1 MEGMQ
6 TAPATESRSD
16 GVIAERGSADR
27 APVDRT
33 PVDLTWADRTLGEI
47 AVAVPAAIAV
57 FRRVGLDFCCG
68 GDATLR
74 DAAAAR
80 HLPLPTLEAE
90 LADLAAQATEAPP
103 EQRTAPAL
111 IDHILRRFHDVHR
124 QEIPMLA
131 DLARK
136 VEAVHRTHALVPKG
150 LAAALTE
157 LGDELEM
164 HMAKEEQVLFPAM
177 RRGLA
182 GPIAQPIARMRY
194 EHDEHGMRLRLLAEI
209 THDLALPEDACRSW
223 RALYAGVE
231 KLVGDLM
238 QHIHLE
244 NNVLFPQFVPA
255 ASR

>member
-1 MEGMQ
+1 MESMQ
-6 TAPATESRSD
+6 TAPATESRSE
-16 GVIAERGSADR
+16 GIAAERNSADR
-27 APVDRT
+27 A
-33 PVDLTWADRTLGEI
+33 LADRRLGEI
-47 AVAVPAAIAV
+47 AVAFPAAIAV

-90 LADLAAQATEAPP
+90 LAELAAQANGGPP
-103 EQRTAPAL
+103 EQPSASAL

-124 QEIPMLA
+124 QEIPTLVALA
-131 DLARK
+131 HK
-136 VEAVHRTHALVPKG
+136 VEAVHRAHALVPKG
-150 LAAALTE
+150 LAAALAE

-177 RRGLA
+177 RNGLA
-182 GPIAQPIARMRY
+182 GPLAHPIARMRY
-194 EHDEHGMRLRLLAEI
+194 EHDEHGMRLRLLSEI
-209 THDLALPEDACRSW
+209 THDLAVPEDACASW

-231 KLVGDLM
+231 KLVDDLM

-244 NNVLFPQFVPA
+244 NNVLFPQFAPV
-255 ASR
+255 ASL

>member
-1 MEGMQ
+1 MESMQ
-6 TAPATESRSD
+6 TAPATETRSD
-16 GVIAERGSADR
+16 ALAAERGLADHK
-27 APVDRT
+27 
-33 PVDLTWADRTLGEI
+33 LADRTLGEI
-47 AVAVPAAIAV
+47 AVALPAAIAV

-80 HLPLPTLEAE
+80 HLPLPALEAE
-90 LADLAAQATEAPP
+90 LAGLAAEATETAP
-103 EQRTAPAL
+103 EQLSVPAL

-136 VEAVHRTHALVPKG
+136 VEAVHREHALVPKG
-150 LAAALTE
+150 LAAALDA

-194 EHDEHGMRLRLLAEI
+194 EHDEHGMRLQLLAEI
-209 THDLALPEDACRSW
+209 THGLALPEDACRSW
-223 RALYAGVE
+223 RTLYAGVD

-244 NNVLFPQFVPA
+244 NNVLFPQFAPG
-255 ASR
+255 ASH